1 MKKIYGK
8 NKLSNSD
15 RWIENAEKRQI
26 SALLLYKMAGK
37 TDKVCAS
44 LCTLRLE
51 MGSCLGLRNPFEYG
65 APPHGGIAF
74 GFDRMCSMFG
84 GIETIRDFIAFPK
97 NNTKQETLW
106 QKVLPKYHLHNSKSC
121 IYHSYRK
128 KNKTDYQLIFS
139 SRRLNA
145 AFLHFTNL

>member
-26 SALLLYKMAGK
+26 SALLLYKMAAK
-37 TDKVCAS
+37 D
-44 LCTLRLE
+44 RQ
-51 MGSCLGLRNPFEYG
+51 GSCFALCIASRNGFLSRFEKSFRVRST
-65 APPHGGIAF
+65 AHGGIAF

-97 NNTKQETLW
+97 NNKARDLMAESPSEISSAQLEELYIS
-106 QKVLPKYHLHNSKSC
+106 LIPKEK
-121 IYHSYRK
+121 
-128 KNKTDYQLIFS
+128 
-139 SRRLNA
+139 
-145 AFLHFTNL
+145 

>member
-51 MGSCLGLRNPFEYG
+51 MGSCLVLRNPFEYG
-65 APPHGGIAF
+65 APPHGGIAYF
-74 GFDRMCSMFG
+74 VEWKIGAELLLSKICEMQKG
-84 GIETIRDFIAFPK
+84 GIEP
-97 NNTKQETLW
+97 
-106 QKVLPKYHLHNSKSC
+106 P
-121 IYHSYRK
+121 
-128 KNKTDYQLIFS
+128 
-139 SRRLNA
+139 
-145 AFLHFTNL
+145 